1 MEGQAKDVF
10 SAADSAGGSGSY
22 APILMLLVLFAA
34 MYFLFVRP
42 NKRRRQQVEQM
53 QSALGVGD
61 EVLTVGGL
69 FGVVR
74 GFTDDRV
81 ILEVA
86 PGVTNQYS
94 RAAIGQVVNA
104 AAKPDDPLA
113 GNSADKVID
122 TD

>member
-1 MEGQAKDVF
+1 MEGKDVLI
-10 SAADSAGGSGSY
+10 AAEGQTGGGSLT
-22 APILMLLVLFAA
+22 PFLLLVVLFAA
-34 MYFLFVRP
+34 MYFLFIRP
-42 NKRRRQQVEQM
+42 NKRRRQQIEKM

-74 GFTDDRV
+74 GFADDRV

-94 RAAIGQVVNA
+94 RAAIGQVVRA
-104 AAKPDDPLA
+104 AARPEEPGA
-113 GNSADKVID
+113 GPSTDKVI
-122 TD
+122 

>member
-1 MEGQAKDVF
+1 MLIAADGQAG
-10 SAADSAGGSGSY
+10 GGSF
-22 APILMLLVLFAA
+22 APFLMLLVLFAA
-34 MYFLFVRP
+34 MYFLFIRP
-42 NKRRRQQVEQM
+42 NKRRRQQIEKM

-69 FGVVR
+69 YGVVR
-74 GFTDDRV
+74 GFADDRV

-94 RAAIGQVVNA
+94 RAAIGQVVTSA
-104 AAKPDDPLA
+104 PRPEDPGTGTSLNKA
-113 GNSADKVID
+113 ID